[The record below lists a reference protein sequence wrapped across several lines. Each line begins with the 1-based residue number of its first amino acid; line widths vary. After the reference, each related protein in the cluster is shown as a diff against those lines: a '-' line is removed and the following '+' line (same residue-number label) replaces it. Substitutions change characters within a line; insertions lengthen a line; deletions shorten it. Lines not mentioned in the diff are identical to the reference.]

1 MGSVVPRGRD
11 GRFVKGF
18 SGNPDGRLPRNT
30 ETKYLEVTM
39 EKCTT
44 AQWAEIVA
52 RAVEDALSEKD
63 ANTRARAREWLAKY
77 VIGEPSQLHQILYRE
92 EKEFQII
99 VKFGDDEPRM
109 LEGGDIIEGEI
120 AAIEE

>member
-1 MGSVVPRGRD
+1 MAIVPRGRD

-18 SGNPDGRLPRNT
+18 SGNPSGRLPRNT
-30 ETKYLEVTM
+30 ETQYLETTM
-39 EKCTT
+39 EQCSI

-52 RAVEDALSEKD
+52 RAVQDALSDND
-63 ANTRARAREWLAKY
+63 ANVRARAREWLGKY

-92 EKEFQII
+92 EKDFQI
-99 VKFGDDEPRM
+99 VVTFGEEAPRM
-109 LEGGDIIEGEI
+109 LEDEIIEGEI